1 MVSSQHLPLC
11 KNTDWLSIRQLLD
24 VHYAHYFDPTV
35 EWLNTAISHVM
46 MIKLHPVPS
55 SSSPAHHILV
65 QLEVFLLDKS
75 AEVQVI
81 LRTGGHPE
89 TEQRLRL

>member
-1 MVSSQHLPLC
+1 MLIMTHL
-11 KNTDWLSIRQLLD
+11 
-24 VHYAHYFDPTV
+24 HYFDPTV
-35 EWLNTAISHVM
+35 DRLNTAISHVM

-55 SSSPAHHILV
+55 SPSPAHHILV
-65 QLEVFLLDKS
+65 QLEVFLLHKS